1 MPKLCKLD
9 GAMLNVN
16 ILTTQFL
23 FALITLLWSQLQ
35 FKDGDGDVTKLKK
48 LLSWSSTYMSLP
60 NGDSEH
66 FDVFSYITE

>member
-1 MPKLCKLD
+1 MPKLTKLD

-16 ILTTQFL
+16 THNAVS

-35 FKDGDGDVTKLKK
+35 FKDGDSDVTRLKK
-48 LLSWSSTYMSLP
+48 LLSWSSTYMNLP